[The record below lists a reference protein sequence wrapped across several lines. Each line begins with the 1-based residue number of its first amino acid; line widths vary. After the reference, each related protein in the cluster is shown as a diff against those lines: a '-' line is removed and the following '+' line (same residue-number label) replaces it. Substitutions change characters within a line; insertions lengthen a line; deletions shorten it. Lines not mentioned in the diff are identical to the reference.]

1 LTTNQFGNTSDQEP
15 SNNNKFAT
23 FTKQS
28 SLDEDLPPSMG
39 KLQDRTYNKLIPEEK
54 EPSPNQYQTCSVEDR
69 KLSADDRNPSEDTVQ
84 FRLSRQAPG
93 AQDVL
98 LNNEKSQN
106 SEIQTSEKAKTPV
119 LNYKSRINVPVS
131 FQTKPISENCLD
143 AVNFQNSE
151 NIVDGHKLGN
161 FHEFDP
167 NSKNEAKPPT
177 SPQRKCWDTETVID
191 SEPSIAVSESN
202 YHIFDENNGRMAR
215 NSETTGTLDIE
226 MNKDGRVMEAMNYMQ
241 GGSDSPGQ
249 AGVYLE
255 MEGVKKSPDEAEANL
270 NSSPVEEDCDTPKK
284 GLALFIG
291 QENTVSNNDVS
302 MYNGFKN
309 LPLTKLNLFLFCVCW
324 CYVLS

>member
-1 LTTNQFGNTSDQEP
+1 
-15 SNNNKFAT
+15 
-23 FTKQS
+23 
-28 SLDEDLPPSMG
+28 MG

-151 NIVDGHKLGN
+151 NIVDGYKLGN

-167 NSKNEAKPPT
+167 NSKNETKPPT
-177 SPQRKCWDTETVID
+177 SPQRKCWVTETVID

-226 MNKDGRVMEAMNYMQ
+226 MNKDGRVMEARNCMQ
-241 GGSDSPGQ
+241 DGSDSPGQ

-255 MEGVKKSPDEAEANL
+255 MEDVKKSPDEGEANL

-291 QENTVSNNDVS
+291 QENTVSSNNDVS
-302 MYNGFKN
+302 MYNGFIN
-309 LPLTKLNLFLFCVCW
+309 VTFYSFTKFILDSTAVYQFTLEVIKSIS
-324 CYVLS
+324 Y

>member
-1 LTTNQFGNTSDQEP
+1 MATNQFGNTSNQEP

-54 EPSPNQYQTCSVEDR
+54 ETYPNQYQTCSADDR
-69 KLSADDRNPSEDTVQ
+69 NPSADDRNPSEDTVQ

-98 LNNEKSQN
+98 LNNEKSLN

-119 LNYKSRINVPVS
+119 LNYKSRVNVPVS

-151 NIVDGHKLGN
+151 NIVDGCKLGN

-177 SPQRKCWDTETVID
+177 SPQRKCWDTEMVID

-215 NSETTGTLDIE
+215 NSETTATLDIE
-226 MNKDGRVMEAMNYMQ
+226 MNKDGRVMKAMNYMQ
-241 GGSDSPGQ
+241 SGSDSPGQ

-255 MEGVKKSPDEAEANL
+255 MEGVKKSPDEGNI

-309 LPLTKLNLFLFCVCW
+309 LPLTKLNLYLFCVCW